1 MPQKYLL
8 LVEDNPDDEMLARR
22 GCEQALQ
29 DVLLRVAHDG
39 VEALDMLFPPEPVTF
54 LKTPDLI
61 LLDLKL
67 PKVSGFEVLQ
77 AIRENSRTRFTP
89 VVVMSTSSEDGDI
102 EQAYQIGANAFM
114 RKPVSFEA
122 FRDAMHMACHF
133 WLRHNEVI
141 ARYAG
146 SAG

>member
-1 MPQKYLL
+1 MTQKYLL
-8 LVEDNPDDEMLARR
+8 LVEDNPDDETLARR
-22 GCEQALQ
+22 SCEKALK

-39 VEALDMLFPPEPVTF
+39 AEALSMLFPPEPLSH

-67 PKVSGFEVLQ
+67 PKVSGFEVLR
-77 AIRENSRTRFTP
+77 AIRENQSTCFTP
-89 VVVMSTSSEDGDI
+89 VVVMSTSSENSDI
-102 EQAYQIGANAFM
+102 ERAYQIGANAFM
-114 RKPVSFEA
+114 RKPVSYEA

-141 ARYAG
+141 ARYAEAA
-146 SAG
+146 S

>member
-22 GCEQALQ
+22 GCEKTLE

-39 VEALDMLFPPEPVTF
+39 AEALEMLFPPEP
-54 LKTPDLI
+54 LKPLNTPDLV

-77 AIRENSRTRFTP
+77 AIRENPRTCFIP
-89 VVVMSTSSEDGDI
+89 VVVMSTSSESGDI
-102 EQAYQIGANAFM
+102 ERAYQMGANAFM
-114 RKPVSFEA
+114 RKPVSYEA
-122 FRDAMHMACHF
+122 FRDAMHMTCHF

-141 ARYAG
+141 TRYSGATD
-146 SAG
+146 